1 MWKKYTL
8 SCLFG
13 ILPMLTYAN
22 TTTINPN
29 HHTYGHWQMQFGGKQ
44 NATIPTHIEVSAT
57 GFDSGHLSAEEATC
71 RHQNAALSIQTTSFT
86 GAALKQ
92 ALSRHLFHL
101 TSQSVDILKY
111 QSTSQNL
118 PNNTAQTGQVRAL
131 LQYINTNQ
139 SYFGMHIQY
148 CSGYSEYFIQLTP
161 TKALYLFTNQTN
173 ERYVLFSKK

>member
-1 MWKKYTL
+1 MWKTYAL

-22 TTTINPN
+22 TTHINPN
-29 HHTYGHWQMQFGGKQ
+29 HHTYGDWKMQFGKQ
-44 NATIPTHIEVSAT
+44 NATIPNNIHVSAK
-57 GFDSGHLSAEEATC
+57 GFDSGNFNAEEAIC
-71 RHQNAALSIQTTSFT
+71 RNQNTTLNIQTSSFT
-86 GAALKQ
+86 GVALKQ
-92 ALSRHLFHL
+92 ALNRHLFHL

-118 PNNTAQTGQVRAL
+118 TDNTAQTGQVRAL
-131 LQYINTNQ
+131 LQYIDSKS
-139 SYFGMHIQY
+139 SYAGIHIQY

-161 TKALYLFTNQTN
+161 NKALYLFTNPTN